1 MIRFDVLFVILRP
14 KECEGAIAFESEHM
28 CAGVTVRSKL
38 DGRDPALADRHFL
51 VSEPFAPLYTIL
63 AYFLLSWT
71 TLVCKKNPLW
81 PFLRFLSRKRLLRSI
96 IRSSR
101 RPSSPSSPFHV
112 VRLSISFRSPRRL
125 ASRGLRLCH
134 IFRPVDY
141 PPTTT
146 LGLKRKTHLPASF
159 VISNLF
165 PTSL

>member
-1 MIRFDVLFVILRP
+1 MYRSLFYDL
-14 KECEGAIAFESEHM
+14 KNAIAFESERM
-28 CAGVTVRSKL
+28 CTGVTVRSKL
-38 DGRDPALADRHFL
+38 DGRDPALADRYFL

-63 AYFLLSWT
+63 AYFLLSRT
-71 TLVCKKNPLW
+71 TLVCKKKSLVALSSVSLEKAVITIYNSLVDRPLF
-81 PFLRFLSRKRLLRSI
+81 PLL
-96 IRSSR
+96 
-101 RPSSPSSPFHV
+101 HV
-112 VRLSISFRSPRRL
+112 VCLSISFRSPRRL

>member
-1 MIRFDVLFVILRP
+1 MIRLDVPFLILRP
-14 KECEGAIAFESEHM
+14 KESEGAIAFESEPM
-28 CAGVTVRSKL
+28 CTGVTVRSKL
-38 DGRDPALADRHFL
+38 DDRDPALAGGIFL
-51 VSEPFAPLYTIL
+51 YRTVCSSLYTIL

-71 TLVCKKNPLW
+71 TPVCKKNPLW

-96 IRSSR
+96 IRSSI
-101 RPSSPSSPFHV
+101 RPSSPSSFHV

-146 LGLKRKTHLPASF
+146 LGPKRKTHLPASF
-159 VISNLF
+159 VISNLS